1 MLKSVSVTEKEFDLY
16 SGSKDLQ
23 SSGFTEKF
31 KEWSSLKFEGFD
43 LADIESRN
51 YSIKLLFKNYTQK
64 QNSNLL

>member
-1 MLKSVSVTEKEFDLY
+1 MLKTVSVTEKEFDLY

>member
-1 MLKSVSVTEKEFDLY
+1 MLKTVSVTEKEFGLY
-16 SGSKDLQ
+16 SGFKDLQ

-51 YSIKLLFKNYTQK
+51 YSIKLLFKHYTQK